1 MAIELAPSLAVLI
14 FGVLSTG
21 ELVEAVPTAVGI
33 ALAVP
38 EEFVA
43 VAAPAVVVS
52 IVAEHQ
58 QHAWSGLCDRCERG
72 ARCITQAGL
81 AMQR

>member
-1 MAIELAPSLAVLI
+1 MVIELAPSLAVLI
-14 FGVLSTG
+14 FGVLPTG

-43 VAAPAVVVS
+43 VAAPTVVVP

-58 QHAWSGLCDRCERG
+58 QHDWRGLCDRYERG
-72 ARCITQAGL
+72 ARGITQGGL